1 MSKYVLLCDDH
12 WIRGE
17 SRVKELRVDKKLRNK
32 IIGTGYKKT
41 VEWTQAKIKRIIF
54 IDIFAAIPEAAAL
67 IALIDALLKKMETWE
82 LVVIPGGVWCS
93 TALVPLC
100 VAIIYYKIIRNNSSV
115 YYEIYNT
122 EQLFYDDERFCFC
135 YTDFGLDELC
145 TFNIGYQEIEKII
158 DYPNVSMI
166 EIKGHFR
173 AELTRDKAV
182 LMFNENCE
190 KEMKISIGYYYDGFD
205 DFKRILSE
213 KSGLTFETKDY

>member
-1 MSKYVLLCDDH
+1 MKS
-12 WIRGE
+12 
-17 SRVKELRVDKKLRNK
+17 
-32 IIGTGYKKT
+32 II
-41 VEWTQAKIKRIIF
+41 Q
-54 IDIFAAIPEAAAL
+54 
-67 IALIDALLKKMETWE
+67 
-82 LVVIPGGVWCS
+82 
-93 TALVPLC
+93 
-100 VAIIYYKIIRNNSSV
+100 NS
-115 YYEIYNT
+115 
-122 EQLFYDDERFCFC
+122 CFM
-135 YTDFGLDELC
+135 TMKDFGLDELC

-213 KSGLTFETKDY
+213 KSGLKFETKDY

>member
-1 MSKYVLLCDDH
+1 MNMTKTLLSVMLCCC
-12 WIRGE
+12 
-17 SRVKELRVDKKLRNK
+17 
-32 IIGTGYKKT
+32 
-41 VEWTQAKIKRIIF
+41 
-54 IDIFAAIPEAAAL
+54 
-67 IALIDALLKKMETWE
+67 
-82 LVVIPGGVWCS
+82 CS
-93 TALVPLC
+93 IMA
-100 VAIIYYKIIRNNSSV
+100 
-115 YYEIYNT
+115 
-122 EQLFYDDERFCFC
+122 
-135 YTDFGLDELC
+135 FGQNM
-145 TFNIGYQEIEKII
+145 TQEIEKII